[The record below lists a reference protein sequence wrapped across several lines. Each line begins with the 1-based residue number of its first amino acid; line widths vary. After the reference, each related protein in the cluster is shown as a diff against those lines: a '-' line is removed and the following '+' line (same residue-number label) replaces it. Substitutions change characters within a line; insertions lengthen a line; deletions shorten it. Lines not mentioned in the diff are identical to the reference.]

1 MATREQMANA
11 RDARPGQDQDRR
23 ESTADAAAASAA
35 TVPWGPAGIV
45 YPHGTEWVADD
56 DDADRWDGDDP
67 AGLDDDAPS
76 NPAPSLL
83 RRAIPLLWAAALTVA
98 ALQHAGEVE
107 RRAALREPSSAELDM
122 QDRAQRE
129 IKAAWRSVGTV
140 AAVTE
145 RTPTVAVAEEK
156 PVLARTEEKP
166 TAVTPEK
173 NPAATIVEAKP
184 VPARVEGKP
193 TAIVPEKKSA
203 ATAVEEKPVLAR
215 IEEKPTAIVPEKK
228 AGTAAV
234 EAKQMLAR
242 IDEKPVDVIV
252 AAKSEPVLAQAL
264 SERATAEDTPS
275 DRPKMG
281 HALVEP
287 ITEVARA
294 TTNSGIADGRV
305 KEAERP
311 AIDEAAEAVAAKG
324 SQEEAKTD
332 VAHLRP
338 RPSTGEAAKTDQKGR
353 ITTSRASRHRAAR
366 AEPTRA
372 KHTRVSSSKYV
383 AFEGHSPRYFTIERP
398 SRMAP

>member
-11 RDARPGQDQDRR
+11 RDARPGHDQGRR

-35 TVPWGPAGIV
+35 TVPWAPAGIV

-56 DDADRWDGDDP
+56 GDADRWDGDDP

-129 IKAAWRSVGTV
+129 IRAAWRSVGTV

-156 PVLARTEEKP
+156 PVLARVEE
-166 TAVTPEK
+166 
-173 NPAATIVEAKP
+173 
-184 VPARVEGKP
+184 KP

-203 ATAVEEKPVLAR
+203 ATAVEEKPILAR
-215 IEEKPTAIVPEKK
+215 
-228 AGTAAV
+228 V
-234 EAKQMLAR
+234 E
-242 IDEKPVDVIV
+242 EKPVDVIV
-252 AAKSEPVLAQAL
+252 AAKSEPVLARTQ

-275 DRPKMG
+275 DRQKTG

-287 ITEVARA
+287 ITEVARV
-294 TTNSGIADGRV
+294 TTNSGTADGPV
-305 KEAERP
+305 KKAERT
-311 AIDEAAEAVAAKG
+311 AKDEAAEAVTAKG
-324 SQEEAKTD
+324 SQDEAKPD
-332 VAHLRP
+332 VAYLRP
-338 RPSTGEAAKTDQKGR
+338 RPSTGEAAKPDQKGL

-383 AFEGHSPRYFTIERP
+383 AFDGHNPRYFTIERP

>member
-11 RDARPGQDQDRR
+11 RDARPGHDQDRR

-56 DDADRWDGDDP
+56 GDADRWDGDDP

-76 NPAPSLL
+76 NSAPSLL

-107 RRAALREPSSAELDM
+107 RRAALREPSSAELEM

-156 PVLARTEEKP
+156 PVLARVEEKP
-166 TAVTPEK
+166 TTIVPERK
-173 NPAATIVEAKP
+173 PAATIVEAKP
-184 VPARVEGKP
+184 VLARV
-193 TAIVPEKKSA
+193 
-203 ATAVEEKPVLAR
+203 
-215 IEEKPTAIVPEKK
+215 EEKPTAIVPEKK
-228 AGTAAV
+228 AGAAAV
-234 EAKQMLAR
+234 EAKQTLAR
-242 IDEKPVDVIV
+242 VDEKPVDVVV
-252 AAKSEPVLAQAL
+252 AGKSEPVLARAQ

-275 DRPKMG
+275 DRQKAER
-281 HALVEP
+281 ALVEP
-287 ITEVARA
+287 ITQVARV

-324 SQEEAKTD
+324 SQEEAKPD

-353 ITTSRASRHRAAR
+353 ITTSRASRHRVAR
-366 AEPTRA
+366 AEPART

>member
-11 RDARPGQDQDRR
+11 RDARPGHDQDRR

-56 DDADRWDGDDP
+56 GDADRWDGDDP

-76 NPAPSLL
+76 NSAPSLL

-107 RRAALREPSSAELDM
+107 RRAALREPSSAELEM

-156 PVLARTEEKP
+156 PVLARVEEKP
-166 TAVTPEK
+166 TTIVPERK
-173 NPAATIVEAKP
+173 PAATIVEAKP
-184 VPARVEGKP
+184 VLARV
-193 TAIVPEKKSA
+193 
-203 ATAVEEKPVLAR
+203 
-215 IEEKPTAIVPEKK
+215 EEKPTAIVPEKK
-228 AGTAAV
+228 AGAAAV
-234 EAKQMLAR
+234 EAKQTLAR
-242 IDEKPVDVIV
+242 VDEKPVDVVV
-252 AAKSEPVLAQAL
+252 AGKSEPVLARAQ

-275 DRPKMG
+275 DRQKAER
-281 HALVEP
+281 ALVEP
-287 ITEVARA
+287 ITQVARV

-324 SQEEAKTD
+324 SQEEAKPD

-338 RPSTGEAAKTDQKGR
+338 QPSTGEAAKTDQKGR
-353 ITTSRASRHRAAR
+353 ITTSRASRHRVAR
-366 AEPTRA
+366 AEPART

>member
-11 RDARPGQDQDRR
+11 RDARPGHDQDRR

-35 TVPWGPAGIV
+35 TVPWAPAGIV
-45 YPHGTEWVADD
+45 YLHGTEWVADD
-56 DDADRWDGDDP
+56 DANSWDGDD
-67 AGLDDDAPS
+67 APPK
-76 NPAPSLL
+76 PAPSLL

-129 IKAAWRSVGTV
+129 IRAAWRSVGTV

-166 TAVTPEK
+166 TAV
-173 NPAATIVEAKP
+173 A
-184 VPARVEGKP
+184 
-193 TAIVPEKKSA
+193 PEKKPA
-203 ATAVEEKPVLAR
+203 ATAVE
-215 IEEKPTAIVPEKK
+215 
-228 AGTAAV
+228 
-234 EAKQMLAR
+234 
-242 IDEKPVDVIV
+242 EKPVDVIV
-252 AAKSEPVLAQAL
+252 AAKSEPALARAQ

-275 DRPKMG
+275 DRQKTG

-287 ITEVARA
+287 ITEVARV
-294 TTNSGIADGRV
+294 TTNSGTADGPV
-305 KEAERP
+305 KEAER
-311 AIDEAAEAVAAKG
+311 AAKDEAAEAVAVKRAQVEPKP
-324 SQEEAKTD
+324 D
-332 VAHLRP
+332 VARLP
-338 RPSTGEAAKTDQKGR
+338 QASAGEATNTDRKGR

-383 AFEGHSPRYFTIERP
+383 AFDGHSPRYFTIERP